1 MAKKKQVRPLLSIGI
16 IFKNEIRCLER
27 CLVSLVPL
35 RKKVPCELI
44 MADTGSND
52 GSRKIAACYA
62 DILFDFPWIDDF
74 AAARNAVLK
83 KATGKWY
90 LSIDADEWF
99 DKDIS
104 ELAGFFYSSYVEN
117 AEICSLVVRNYYFS
131 TSDSDYADIQG
142 LRLVRRMPWT
152 CFEGSIHERLRLPD
166 GRGWHIT
173 VLSKTVL
180 HHDGYVCMNEGQGEE
195 KVERNLTLLRKILEE
210 KPDDLTALLQYI
222 ESGKSAW
229 DWSDVL
235 KRAMQ
240 LVEQKCPLWDY
251 VGPAIFR
258 HAVIEAFNQ
267 KLPELDERIARS
279 REWFPNAFFTRLD
292 VEFFAFGQSWEK
304 GDYANC
310 IQCGSR
316 YLQAMKDYQ
325 GNRGERVTLM
335 SSALMFASL
344 RDEQQVRIYMAQALV

>member
-1 MAKKKQVRPLLSIGI
+1 MAKKRHIRPLLSIGI

-27 CLVSLVPL
+27 CLVSLAPL

-44 MADTGSND
+44 MADTGSDD
-52 GSRKIAACYA
+52 GSREVAARYA
-62 DILFDFPWIDDF
+62 DALFDFPWMNDF
-74 AAARNAVLK
+74 AAARNAVLD

-90 LSIDADEWF
+90 LSIDADEWL

-104 ELAGFFYSSYVEN
+104 ELAGFFYSSYEES

-131 TSDSDYADIQG
+131 NSDTEYADIQG
-142 LRLVRRMPWT
+142 LRLVRRTSWT

-195 KVERNLTLLRKILEE
+195 KVERNLTLLRKTLEE

-222 ESGKSAW
+222 ESGKSAS
-229 DWSDVL
+229 DWKDVL
-235 KRAMQ
+235 KKAVR

-258 HAVIEAFNQ
+258 HAVIDAFNQ
-267 KLPELDERIARS
+267 KLR
-279 REWFPNAFFTRLD
+279 RL
-292 VEFFAFGQSWEK
+292 
-304 GDYANC
+304 
-310 IQCGSR
+310 
-316 YLQAMKDYQ
+316 
-325 GNRGERVTLM
+325 
-335 SSALMFASL
+335 
-344 RDEQQVRIYMAQALV
+344 